1 MEQSEILTEVAKAVT
16 EGQAERA
23 RELAKRGLEMQLD
36 PLEIINEAMTPA
48 VQAIGDQFGR
58 GEVWLPQLVMAG
70 NAMAAGL
77 EILEPVLAERG
88 TARDFVGTMV
98 MATVSGDVHTIGKDM
113 VVTLSKANG
122 FSVVDLGVDV
132 PSSVILE
139 KVAEL
144 KPDILGLSAL
154 MTTTMLKQ
162 EEVINRLQEAGIRDK
177 VKVLVGGA
185 PATEAWAEEI
195 GADGYA
201 ADAAAA
207 ANLCLRLMSAPAPD

>member
-16 EGQAERA
+16 EGQTERV

-48 VQAIGDQFGR
+48 VQAIGHQFGR
-58 GEVWLPQLVMAG
+58 GEAWLPQLVMAG
-70 NAMAAGL
+70 NAMMAGL
-77 EILEPVLAERG
+77 EILEPVLAEQG
-88 TARDFVGTMV
+88 TAQRFVGTMV

-113 VVTLSKANG
+113 VITLCKANG

-132 PSSVILE
+132 PSNVILE
-139 KVAEL
+139 RVAEL

-162 EEVINRLQEAGIRDK
+162 KEVINMLQEAGIRDK

-185 PATEAWAEEI
+185 PTTEAWAEEI

-207 ANLCLRLMSAPAPD
+207 ANLCLRLMNAPAPD

>member
-1 MEQSEILTEVAKAVT
+1 VEQSEILTEVAKAVT
-16 EGQAERA
+16 EGQAEQV
-23 RELAKRGLEMQLD
+23 RELAKRGLEMQMD
-36 PLEIINEAMTPA
+36 PLEIINVAMTPA

-58 GEVWLPQLVMAG
+58 GEAWLPQLVLAG
-70 NAMAAGL
+70 NALMAGL
-77 EILEPVLAERG
+77 EILEPVLAEQG
-88 TARDFVGTMV
+88 TAQSFVGTV
-98 MATVSGDVHTIGKDM
+98 LMATVSGDVHTIGKDM
-113 VVTLSKANG
+113 VITLCKANG

-139 KVAEL
+139 KVADL

-162 EEVINRLQEAGIRDK
+162 EEVIDRLQEAGIRDR

-207 ANLCLRLMSAPAPD
+207 ANLCLGLMNAPTPD

>member
-16 EGQAERA
+16 EGQAERV

-36 PLEIINEAMTPA
+36 PLEIINVGMTPA

-58 GEVWLPQLVMAG
+58 GEAWLPQLVMAG
-70 NAMAAGL
+70 NALMAGL
-77 EILEPVLAERG
+77 EILEPVLAEQG
-88 TARDFVGTMV
+88 IGQDFVGTMV

-113 VVTLSKANG
+113 VITLNKANG

-162 EEVINRLQEAGIRDK
+162 KEVIDRLQEAGIRDR

-207 ANLCLRLMSAPAPD
+207 ANLCLRLMNAPAPD

>member
-1 MEQSEILTEVAKAVT
+1 VEQSEILTEVAKAVT
-16 EGQAERA
+16 EGQAERV
-23 RELAKRGLEMQLD
+23 RGLAKCGLEMQLD

-48 VQAIGDQFGR
+48 VQGIGDQFGQ
-58 GEVWLPQLVMAG
+58 GEAWLPQLVMAG
-70 NAMAAGL
+70 NAMMAGL
-77 EILEPVLAERG
+77 EILEPALAVQG
-88 TARDFVGTMV
+88 TARRFVGTMV

-113 VVTLSKANG
+113 VITLCKANG

-132 PSSVILE
+132 SSSVILE

-144 KPDILGLSAL
+144 EPDILGLSAL

-162 EEVINRLQEAGIRDK
+162 KEVIDMLQEAGIRDK
-177 VKVLVGGA
+177 ARVLVGGA
-185 PATEAWAEEI
+185 PTTEAWAEEI

-207 ANLCLRLMSAPAPD
+207 ADLCLRLMNAPAPD